1 MRILS
6 KRHCKTPDSPPDKKR
21 QKIYPPNAA
30 GHPSVPVD
38 DLLATDGVDLPD
50 GPPPGPQER
59 IPTPAPFGPTCHDAP
74 NNDLL
79 QGGGGST
86 RMPQLPPIR
95 RLFESPEDLGSS
107 LSGLSNYSLAQ
118 PAHPPRLPSLSP
130 ISPKQSCQ
138 TDEPLAAWDQVPA
151 TAKPGVPPTSHPG
164 EKLGIAPP
172 PTSVPGASAVAP
184 SRLTHRLHAPTKQ
197 QVAYDGASGLPAMA
211 RPACPTPLP
220 ALHALP
226 PRPHTP
232 STPPW
237 PLNQLQRHASK
248 PMSGFNGFRPPPLT
262 TPLDYV
268 AIQSQPAG
276 APEMPEPAAAA
287 PVSPGART
295 QHVRPDQET
304 RFRPPPSLIQPTYR
318 KPSPNLVVDVAEM
331 CQERFPFL
339 EVAER
344 HRVSVEKVVDV
355 FAAIIKVP
363 LLRCPTDRRRAGKL
377 ATARMKEYGQA
388 RKSMMDNAGHSSVDL
403 SPEAVAAH
411 MGPANLPD
419 NGS

>member
-1 MRILS
+1 
-6 KRHCKTPDSPPDKKR
+6 
-21 QKIYPPNAA
+21 
-30 GHPSVPVD
+30 
-38 DLLATDGVDLPD
+38 
-50 GPPPGPQER
+50 
-59 IPTPAPFGPTCHDAP
+59 
-74 NNDLL
+74 
-79 QGGGGST
+79 
-86 RMPQLPPIR
+86 
-95 RLFESPEDLGSS
+95 
-107 LSGLSNYSLAQ
+107 
-118 PAHPPRLPSLSP
+118 
-130 ISPKQSCQ
+130 
-138 TDEPLAAWDQVPA
+138 
-151 TAKPGVPPTSHPG
+151 
-164 EKLGIAPP
+164 
-172 PTSVPGASAVAP
+172 
-184 SRLTHRLHAPTKQ
+184 
-197 QVAYDGASGLPAMA
+197 
-211 RPACPTPLP
+211 
-220 ALHALP
+220 
-226 PRPHTP
+226 
-232 STPPW
+232 
-237 PLNQLQRHASK
+237 
-248 PMSGFNGFRPPPLT
+248 MSGFNGFRPPPLT